1 MLNLLATVLF
11 ALTPADSTF
20 FHVDVVNNTKIEK
33 VGGRDI
39 TFGVKETVE
48 EYIIE
53 QKGYSPKDSSGFTVT
68 VYIDSV
74 YSPQQMLN
82 IMGIQW
88 LRKDY
93 IVETTVC
100 IGSGC
105 FKGKGERRTFIFAMF
120 LNVENGE
127 VPLIEFCIVDDY
139 YINDYNGVDEEDDV
153 WETLTDENGNPL
165 TDMGDYSEYDKRIL
179 NVVKSDWPDY
189 DLEICEFPWDN

>member
-1 MLNLLATVLF
+1 MLNILAPILMF
-11 ALTPADSTF
+11 LSPADTTKVNV
-20 FHVDVVNNTKIEK
+20 HVNNVQHIQ
-33 VGGRDI
+33 VIGGRDV

-48 EYIIE
+48 ELLIE
-53 QKGYSPKDSSGFTVT
+53 KGYTPNDSLGFPVQVT
-68 VYIDSV
+68 IDSI
-74 YSPQQMLN
+74 YSPQEILN

-127 VPLIEFCIVDDY
+127 VPLNRKAFSKALQES
-139 YINDYNGVDEEDDV
+139 
-153 WETLTDENGNPL
+153 LTK
-165 TDMGDYSEYDKRIL
+165 TTKQ
-179 NVVKSDWPDY
+179 
-189 DLEICEFPWDN
+189 F

>member
-1 MLNLLATVLF
+1 MLNFLLPIL
-11 ALTPADSTF
+11 LTINPTDTTKVNV
-20 FHVDVVNNTKIEK
+20 HVNNVQHIQKI
-33 VGGRDI
+33 GDRDV

-48 EYIIE
+48 ELLIE
-53 QKGYSPKDSSGFTVT
+53 KGYTPNDSLGFPVQVT
-68 VYIDSV
+68 IDSI
-74 YSPQQMLN
+74 YSPQELLN

-127 VPLIEFCIVDDY
+127 VPLNRKAFSKALQES
-139 YINDYNGVDEEDDV
+139 
-153 WETLTDENGNPL
+153 LTK
-165 TDMGDYSEYDKRIL
+165 TTKQ
-179 NVVKSDWPDY
+179 
-189 DLEICEFPWDN
+189 F